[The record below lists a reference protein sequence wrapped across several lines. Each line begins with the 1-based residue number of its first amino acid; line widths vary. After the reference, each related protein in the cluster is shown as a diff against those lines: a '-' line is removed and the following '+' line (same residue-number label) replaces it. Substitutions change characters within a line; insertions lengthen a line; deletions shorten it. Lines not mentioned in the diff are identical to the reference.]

1 MKGCVFLLRF
11 NLRTIVTDYRKIAVI
26 FLLPLLILAGSGLV
40 FDSGDS
46 IDNPTEKIRLG
57 IVDLERSPDSTMLLG
72 TITGEETISNMMEF
86 ESMEEEKA
94 AEKLKHN
101 EITAYIVIPENF
113 STGLL
118 NMENPPLKLYS
129 NGENLFE
136 FLIVK
141 KTVEGFAKY
150 VNQVEI
156 CTSAEYMSLRD
167 MGYSM
172 KEATEINDRI
182 SYSLIFK
189 TLGRKS
195 MFETSPVY
203 NFPSVS
209 SFIYHGVSI
218 LILLLFFT
226 TTFSALDSMEDRD
239 SGITTKTRMAG
250 VPMYSCM
257 FSKSLAYGIF
267 NTFSTVAIL
276 FAFANFSGM
285 EPAWLELTF
294 FILGASF
301 MLNSFWM
308 AAGFAV
314 GDKDSFTSISSVFN
328 VVIAF
333 AGGTFFPVVLL
344 PYETSRIA
352 LYSPNLIISKNVV
365 NIMYGNAS
373 FHGVLTAFAGC
384 AILGMLFLKI
394 AELLAGRRDAS

>member
-1 MKGCVFLLRF
+1 MKGCLFLIWF
-11 NLRTIVTDYRKIAVI
+11 NIWTIFTDYRKIAVI

-40 FDSGDS
+40 FDSDDS

-57 IVDLERSPDSTMLLG
+57 IVDLEKSPNSSMLLG
-72 TITGEETISNMMEF
+72 TITGEETISNMMDF

-94 AEKLKHN
+94 AEKLKYN

-129 NGENLFE
+129 NGENIFE

-141 KTVEGFAKY
+141 KTIEGFAEY

-167 MGYSM
+167 MGYSLR
-172 KEATEINDRI
+172 EATEINDRI

-189 TLGRKS
+189 TLGRKT

-218 LILLLFFT
+218 LILILFFT
-226 TTFSALDSMEDRD
+226 TTFSALDSMDERNA
-239 SGITTKTRMAG
+239 GIMTKTSMAG
-250 VPMYSCM
+250 VTAYLSM
-257 FSKSLAYGIF
+257 FSKTLSYGIF
-267 NTFSTVAIL
+267 NTFSTVSIL
-276 FAFANFSGM
+276 YAFSCFTGI
-285 EPAWLELTF
+285 EPKWLELII

-301 MLNSFWM
+301 LLNSFWM

-344 PYETSRIA
+344 PYEISRIA

-373 FHGVLTAFAGC
+373 LEEVVILFTGCLIFGV
-384 AILGMLFLKI
+384 MLLKI
-394 AELLAGRRDAS
+394 AELLAGRRDA